1 LLKKPT
7 RKETEMSKRFPCAI
21 VLLLSLVF
29 IAAARAEPFQ
39 LKVDFAKPD
48 GRWDLT
54 RYALGQGGL
63 QSDPMLAPHV
73 KELRQ
78 LRSRTIR
85 LFLSEFYRI
94 YPAPGQYDFTRLD
107 SELRAIRAT
116 GARPTIVLA
125 MKPPALY
132 PKVDH
137 AIVHPTDY
145 RQWEK
150 LCETLARHCRD
161 ERFDVA
167 VWEIANEPDIGE
179 MGGTPY
185 LFKAKDYLTYYDHTV
200 AGLLRGDAQAQVG
213 GPTVASAQSDLVD
226 ALLEHCAAGKAP
238 LNVLSW
244 HLYSDSPAAHAG
256 SVTRMRE
263 KLARFPQLK
272 NVKTYVSEWNMDLMQ
287 PNLAPGFQPAFVLET
302 VRRFAEAGLDMAA
315 YYHVRDCF
323 VDEADFDW
331 MSPGGRNFMAH
342 WWNTMPQYSALFD
355 HHGRVRPAWYAFRL
369 LGQFEGPRFPVAGER
384 GNLRAIA
391 CQRENRRH
399 VLVWRF
405 EAGGPQDQEVQLS
418 LRGLTGGSL
427 RIVALDAEAAV
438 NNLKVLRFQGVRDLI
453 ERPVLLKLRPWEIR
467 WIEIE

>member
-1 LLKKPT
+1 
-7 RKETEMSKRFPCAI
+7 MI
-21 VLLLSLVF
+21 VSLILSMP
-29 IAAARAEPFQ
+29 ARAEPVQ
-39 LKVDFAKPD
+39 LEVDFAKPD
-48 GRWDLT
+48 GRWDLP

-78 LRSRTIR
+78 LRPRTIR

-94 YPAPGQYDFTRLD
+94 YPAKGHYDFTRLD
-107 SELRAIRAT
+107 REFRAIRAV
-116 GARPTIVLA
+116 GARPTLTLA
-125 MKPPALY
+125 MKPPVLY

-145 RQWEK
+145 AEWER
-150 LCETLARHCRD
+150 LCEALARHCR
-161 ERFDVA
+161 EEKFQVA
-167 VWEIANEPDIGE
+167 VWEVANEPDIGE

-185 LFKAKDYLTYYDHTV
+185 LFKAPDYLTYYRHTV
-200 AGLLRGDAQAQVG
+200 AGLLRGDPQVQVG
-213 GPTVASAQSDLVD
+213 GPTVANSQSELVD
-226 ALLEHCAAGKAP
+226 ALLEYCATQNVP
-238 LNVLSW
+238 LHVLSW
-244 HLYSDSPAAHAG
+244 HLYSDSADAHAG
-256 SVTRMRE
+256 SVARMRK

-272 NVKTYVSEWNMDLMQ
+272 DTKTYVSEWNMDLMQ
-287 PNLAPGFQPAFVLET
+287 PNLSPGFQPAFVLET

-369 LGQFEGPRFPVAGER
+369 LGQFEGPRFPVTGEW
-384 GNLRAIA
+384 GNIRAIA
-391 CQRENRRH
+391 CQREHRRH
-399 VLVWRF
+399 VLVWRY
-405 EAGGPQDQEVQLS
+405 EAGGPEEVDVRLVLS
-418 LRGLTGGSL
+418 GLAGGSF
-427 RIVALDAEAAV
+427 RVVSLDAESAV
-438 NNLKVLRFQGVRDLI
+438 NNLKVLRFQGVQDLVQ
-453 ERPVLLKLRPWEIR
+453 RPIVLKLRPWEIR